1 MNAEDMVLISI
12 DDHII
17 EPPGLFDRHMPEK
30 YREQAPQMHTD
41 ENGVDTWIFQG
52 EVVGTA
58 GLAAVASW
66 PVDEWHM
73 DPAGLSEMRPGCYD
87 VKERV
92 RDMNANGLLASL
104 NFPTMPGFAGTWL
117 AGCGDKAL
125 AAIAIA
131 AYNDWHMDEFAAS
144 MPGRII
150 PQAIGPLFDREAL
163 VEEIH
168 RCGRKGFTSIS
179 LPETPYQAGLPS
191 FYGDHWDPVFRALCD
206 HDMAVNMHIG
216 GAFRLLQLP
225 EDATMDQRIVLS
237 PQLSAVAATD
247 LMVSGTFR
255 KFPDLRVAFS
265 EGGIGWIPFLLD
277 RVDRHVSN
285 QSWTG
290 LDLGAESATEL
301 WRRKHVGLFHYG
313 SLGAPPCRAGR
324 RRDDRVGMRLP
335 AFGLDLAALSRE
347 SSRGVRRRGC
357 ERRLDSQ
364 DHVGEFGA
372 LLSIRSL
379 RASLARGSDS
389 GCAASASD
397 RCRRFRDVAQGLSRA
412 ISRENGGVVENGRRR
427 TTEVEARDSRETA
440 RRGANPVSCS

>member
-1 MNAEDMVLISI
+1 MQAEDMILISI

-30 YREQAPQMHTD
+30 FRDQAPQMKRGED
-41 ENGVDTWIFQG
+41 GVDVWIFQG
-52 EVVGTA
+52 QEVGTA

-66 PVDEWHM
+66 PTHEWDM
-73 DPAGLSEMRPGCYD
+73 DPTGLSEMRPGCYEP
-87 VKERV
+87 KERL

-117 AGCGDKAL
+117 ASCGDRAL
-125 AAIAIA
+125 AAMAIS

-150 PQAIGPLFDREAL
+150 PQAIGPLFDRDAL

-179 LPETPYQAGLPS
+179 LPETPYQVGLPS

-277 RVDRHVSN
+277 RVDRHVAN

-290 LDLGAESATEL
+290 LDLGAENGTEL
-301 WRRKHVGLFHYG
+301 WRRNMLGCFITDPSALRMVDRIGIETVAWECDYPHSDSTWPRSPEDLLAEFEGAGL
-313 SLGAPPCRAGR
+313 S
-324 RRDDRVGMRLP
+324 DDWIHKI
-335 AFGLDLAALSRE
+335 AWENAARFYRFDPFEHLSQE
-347 SSRGVRRRGC
+347 EATV
-357 ERRLDSQ
+357 
-364 DHVGEFGA
+364 GA
-372 LLSIRSL
+372 L
-379 RASLARGSDS
+379 RAQATDVDTSVTSRRVYRERYLERM
-389 GCAASASD
+389 AS
-397 RCRRFRDVAQGLSRA
+397 
-412 ISRENGGVVENGRRR
+412 
-427 TTEVEARDSRETA
+427 
-440 RRGANPVSCS
+440 